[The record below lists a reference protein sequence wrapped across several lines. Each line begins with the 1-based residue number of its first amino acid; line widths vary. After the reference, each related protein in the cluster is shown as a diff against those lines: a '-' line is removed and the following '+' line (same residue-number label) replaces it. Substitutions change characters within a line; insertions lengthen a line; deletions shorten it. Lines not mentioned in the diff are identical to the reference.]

1 MNMIQ
6 RASRLALPLFS
17 LIALAACGGSSGDK
31 AEEEGFNQG
40 YVQFY
45 NGAANSANSSFTV
58 NEIAAG
64 SATFGDASNM
74 LAIEPGSYKYQL
86 KNASSSNLIKEADIT
101 LNKGE
106 KTLLLMSGDVA
117 NPTILSLTH
126 KREEKFDDQFR
137 VFVANLSSNY
147 DKVDI
152 YTAAEADDFSK
163 ATLLE
168 TVASKEIT
176 KTGKMLKR
184 GKYKLFITT
193 AGSKTP
199 FFEAAAYNFQY
210 TTSYVMVVRDKL
222 GPMVNQVSLD
232 LVGNSTTVEALE
244 HRLAKGQVRIYNSL
258 DNQQGQIAINNLP
271 VSDLIQDTLT
281 NYIQLD
287 KNDYS
292 LAVLNEKNELLLNNV
307 LLTINAGQS
316 KSVLLF
322 RDAEQ
327 KVGAVSFTEKNLP
340 QVDEHEI
347 NVANLVPDFKN
358 LHFYFVRQN
367 ETIESAKF
375 HVKALEFKK
384 YASLVLPKDF
394 YSISLVNVAENGTI
408 SLLDKTA
415 VLQLEAG
422 KNYIL
427 AAEPSAA
434 APSGYKITL
443 VK

>member
-1 MNMIQ
+1 MNIIQ

-17 LIALAACGGSSGDK
+17 LIAIAACGSSSDDN
-31 AEEEGFNQG
+31 AEEGFNQG

-58 NEIAAG
+58 NDQVAGAAI
-64 SATFGDASNM
+64 FGDASNM
-74 LAIEPGSYKYQL
+74 LSVEPGSYKYQI
-86 KNASSSNLIKEADIT
+86 KNATSAALIKEADVT
-101 LNKGE
+101 LNKGD
-106 KTLLLMSGDVA
+106 KTLLLMAGDAA
-117 NPTILSLTH
+117 NPSILTLTH
-126 KREEKFDDQFR
+126 KREEKFDDEFR

-152 YTAAEADDFSK
+152 YTAAETDDFSK

-168 TVASKEIT
+168 SVSAKEIT
-176 KTGKMLKR
+176 TTGKMLKR

-199 FFEAAAYNFQY
+199 FFEAAAFNFQY

-232 LVGNSTTVEALE
+232 IIGNSTTVDALE

-271 VSDLIQDTLT
+271 VSDLVEDTLT
-281 NYIQLD
+281 DYIQLD

-292 LAVLNEKNELLLNNV
+292 IAVLDQNNELLLNNV

-327 KVGAVSFTEKNLP
+327 KVGLVSFTEKNLP
-340 QVDEHEI
+340 QIHEHEI

-375 HVKALEFKK
+375 HVKALDFKK
-384 YASLVLPKDF
+384 YATLVLPKDF
-394 YSISLVNVAENGTI
+394 YSISLVHVAENGTI
-408 SLLDKTA
+408 SLLDKTDT
-415 VLQLEAG
+415 LQLEAG
-422 KNYIL
+422 ENYIL
-427 AAEPSAA
+427 AAEPSTV
-434 APSGYKITL
+434 APSGFKITL

>member
-1 MNMIQ
+1 MNMIL

-31 AEEEGFNQG
+31 AEEGFNQG

-45 NGAANSANSSFTV
+45 NGAGNSANSSLTV

-74 LAIEPGSYKYQL
+74 LAIDPGSYKYQL
-86 KNASSSNLIKEADIT
+86 KNATSSALIKEADIT
-101 LNKGE
+101 LNKGD
-106 KTLLLMSGDVA
+106 KTLLLMAGDAA
-117 NPTILSLTH
+117 NPSILTLTH
-126 KREEKFDDQFR
+126 KREEKFDDEFR
-137 VFVANLSSNY
+137 VFVANLSNSY
-147 DKVDI
+147 DKVDL
-152 YTAAEADDFSK
+152 YTAAETDDFSK
-163 ATLLE
+163 ATLVE
-168 TVASKEIT
+168 SVSAKEVT
-176 KTGKMLKR
+176 STGKMLKR

-199 FFEAAAYNFQY
+199 FFEAVAYNFQY
-210 TTSYVMVVRDKL
+210 TTSYVLVVRDKL
-222 GPMVNQVSLD
+222 GPMQQQVSLD
-232 LVGNSTTVEALE
+232 IVGNSTAVEALE

-258 DNQQGQIAINNLP
+258 NNQQGQIAINNLP
-271 VSDLIQDTLT
+271 VADLVQDTLT
-281 NYIQLD
+281 DYIQLD

-292 LAVLNEKNELLLNNV
+292 IAVLNENNQLLLNNV

-327 KVGAVSFTEKNLP
+327 KVGLVSFTEKNLP
-340 QVDEHEI
+340 QVHEHEI

-375 HVKALEFKK
+375 HVKALDFKK

-394 YSISLVNVAENGTI
+394 YSVSLVHVADNGTI
-408 SLLDKTA
+408 SLLDKTEM
-415 VLQLEAG
+415 LQLEAG

-434 APSGYKITL
+434 APSGFKITL

>member
-17 LIALAACGGSSGDK
+17 LIALAACGGSSEDK
-31 AEEEGFNQG
+31 AEEGFNQG

-45 NGAANSANSSFTV
+45 NGAANSANSAFTV
-58 NEIAAG
+58 NDKAAG

-74 LAIEPGSYKYQL
+74 FAIDPGSYKYQL
-86 KNASSSNLIKEADIT
+86 KNATSSALIKEADIT

-106 KTLLLMSGDVA
+106 KTLLLMAGDAA
-117 NPTILSLTH
+117 NPSILTLTH
-126 KREEKFDDQFR
+126 KREEKFDDEFR
-137 VFVANLSSNY
+137 VFVANLSANY

-152 YTAAEADDFSK
+152 YTAAETDDFSK

-168 TVASKEIT
+168 SVATKTIT
-176 KTGKMLKR
+176 TTGKMLKR
-184 GKYKLFITT
+184 GKYKLFLTT
-193 AGSKTP
+193 AGSNTP

-222 GPMVNQVSLD
+222 GPMQQQVSLD
-232 LVGNSTTVEALE
+232 LVGNSSTVEALE

-271 VSDLIQDTLT
+271 VADLVQDTLT
-281 NYIQLD
+281 DYIQLD

-292 LAVLNEKNELLLNNV
+292 IAVLNENNELLLNNV

-327 KVGAVSFTEKNLP
+327 KVGLVNFTEKNLP
-340 QVDEHEI
+340 QVHEHEI

-394 YSISLVNVAENGTI
+394 YSISLVQVADNGTI
-408 SLLDKTA
+408 SLLDKTET
-415 VLQLEAG
+415 LQLEAG

>member
-1 MNMIQ
+1 MNMIL

-31 AEEEGFNQG
+31 AEESFNQG

-45 NGAANSANSSFTV
+45 NGAANSANSSLTV

-74 LAIEPGSYKYQL
+74 LAIDPGSYKYQL
-86 KNASSSNLIKEADIT
+86 KNATSSALIKEADIT
-101 LNKGE
+101 LNKGD
-106 KTLLLMSGDVA
+106 KTLLLMAGDAA
-117 NPTILSLTH
+117 NPSILTLTH
-126 KREEKFDDQFR
+126 KREEKFDDEFR
-137 VFVANLSSNY
+137 VFVANLSNSY
-147 DKVDI
+147 DKVDL
-152 YTAAEADDFSK
+152 YTAAETDDFSK
-163 ATLLE
+163 ATLVE
-168 TVASKEIT
+168 SVSAKEVT
-176 KTGKMLKR
+176 STGKMLKR

-199 FFEAAAYNFQY
+199 FFEAVAYNFQY
-210 TTSYVMVVRDKL
+210 TTSYVLVVRDKL
-222 GPMVNQVSLD
+222 GPMQQQVSLD
-232 LVGNSTTVEALE
+232 IVGNSTAVEALE

-271 VSDLIQDTLT
+271 VADLVQDTLT
-281 NYIQLD
+281 DYIQLD

-292 LAVLNEKNELLLNNV
+292 IAVLNENNQLLLNNV

-327 KVGAVSFTEKNLP
+327 KVGLVSFTEKNLP
-340 QVDEHEI
+340 QVHEHEI

-375 HVKALEFKK
+375 HVKALDFKK

-394 YSISLVNVAENGTI
+394 YSVSLVHVADNGTI
-408 SLLDKTA
+408 SLLDKTEM
-415 VLQLEAG
+415 LQLEAG

-434 APSGYKITL
+434 APSGFKITL

>member
-31 AEEEGFNQG
+31 AEDGFNQG

-45 NGAANSANSSFTV
+45 NGAANSANSSLTV
-58 NEIAAG
+58 NEQAAG
-64 SATFGDASNM
+64 AAIFGDASNM
-74 LAIEPGSYKYQL
+74 LSVEPGSYKYQI
-86 KNASSSNLIKEADIT
+86 KNATSSALIKEADVT
-101 LNKGE
+101 LNKGD
-106 KTLLLMSGDVA
+106 KTLLLMAGDA
-117 NPTILSLTH
+117 TNPSILTLTH

-152 YTAAEADDFSK
+152 YTAAETDDFSK

-168 TVASKEIT
+168 SVSAKEIT
-176 KTGKMLKR
+176 TTGKMLKR
-184 GKYKLFITT
+184 GKYKLFVTT

-199 FFEAAAYNFQY
+199 FFEATAFNFQY

-222 GPMVNQVSLD
+222 GPMVDQVSLD
-232 LVGNSTTVEALE
+232 IIGNSTTVDALE

-271 VSDLIQDTLT
+271 VANLVQDTLT
-281 NYIQLD
+281 DYIQLD

-292 LAVLNEKNELLLNNV
+292 IAVLDQNNELLLNNV

-327 KVGAVSFTEKNLP
+327 KVGLVSFTEKNLP
-340 QVDEHEI
+340 QIHEHEI

-375 HVKALEFKK
+375 HVKALDFKK
-384 YASLVLPKDF
+384 YATLALPTDF
-394 YSISLVNVAENGTI
+394 YSISLVQVAENGTI
-408 SLLDKTA
+408 SLLDKTDT
-415 VLQLEAG
+415 LQLETG

-427 AAEPSAA
+427 AAEPSTV
-434 APSGYKITL
+434 APSGFKITL

>member
-17 LIALAACGGSSGDK
+17 LIALAACGGGSGDD
-31 AEEEGFNQG
+31 AEQGFTQG

-45 NGAANSANSSFTV
+45 NGAANSANTSFTV
-58 NEIAAG
+58 NDAAAG
-64 SATFGDASNM
+64 SAIFGDASNM
-74 LAIEPGSYKYQL
+74 LNIEPGTYKYQL
-86 KNASSSNLIKEADIT
+86 KNSTSSTLIKEADVT

-106 KTLLLMSGDVA
+106 KTLLLMTGDVA
-117 NPTILSLTH
+117 NPTVLSLTH
-126 KREEKFDDQFR
+126 KREEKFDDEFR
-137 VFVANLSSNY
+137 VYVANLSANY
-147 DKVDI
+147 DKVDL
-152 YTAAEADDFSK
+152 YTAAETDDFSK

-168 TVASKEIT
+168 SVSTKEIT
-176 KTGKMLKR
+176 QTGKMLKR
-184 GKYKLFITT
+184 GKYKLFIT
-193 AGSKTP
+193 APGSQTP

-210 TTSYVMVVRDKL
+210 TTSYVLVVRDKL
-222 GPMVNQVSLD
+222 GPMQQQVSLD
-232 LVGNSTTVEALE
+232 IVGNSTAVEALE

-271 VSDLIQDTLT
+271 VSDLVQDTLT
-281 NYIQLD
+281 DYIQLD

-292 LAVLNEKNELLLNNV
+292 LAVLNENNELLLNNV

-327 KVGAVSFTEKNLP
+327 KVGIVSFTEKNVP
-340 QVDEHEI
+340 QIHEHEI

-384 YASLVLPKDF
+384 YASLILPKDF
-394 YSISLVNVAENGTI
+394 YSISLVQVADNGTI
-408 SLLDKTA
+408 SLLDKTDM
-415 VLQLEAG
+415 LQLEAG

>member
-1 MNMIQ
+1 
-6 RASRLALPLFS
+6 L
-17 LIALAACGGSSGDK
+17 
-31 AEEEGFNQG
+31 
-40 YVQFY
+40 
-45 NGAANSANSSFTV
+45 TV
-58 NEIAAG
+58 NDQAVG
-64 SATFGDASNM
+64 SAIFGDASNM
-74 LAIEPGSYKYQL
+74 LAIEPGTYKYQL
-86 KNASSSNLIKEADIT
+86 KNATSTALIKEADIT

-106 KTLLLMSGDVA
+106 KTLLLMAGDA
-117 NPTILSLTH
+117 TNPSILTLTH
-126 KREEKFDDQFR
+126 KREEKFDDEFR
-137 VFVANLSSNY
+137 VFVANLSANY
-147 DKVDI
+147 DKVDV
-152 YTAAEADDFSK
+152 YTAAETDDFSK

-168 TVASKEIT
+168 SVSAKEIT

-232 LVGNSTTVEALE
+232 VVGNSTTVEALE

-271 VSDLIQDTLT
+271 VADLVQDTLT
-281 NYIQLD
+281 DYIQLD

-292 LAVLNEKNELLLNNV
+292 IAVLDQNNQLLLNNV

-327 KVGAVSFTEKNLP
+327 KVGLVSFTEKNLP
-340 QVDEHEI
+340 QIHEHEI

-375 HVKALEFKK
+375 HVKALDFKK
-384 YASLVLPKDF
+384 YATLVLPKDL
-394 YSISLVNVAENGTI
+394 YSISLVQVAENGTI
-408 SLLDKTA
+408 SLLDKTDM
-415 VLQLEAG
+415 LQLEAG

-427 AAEPSAA
+427 AAEPSTV

>member
-1 MNMIQ
+1 MNMLQ

-31 AEEEGFNQG
+31 AEEGFNQG

-45 NGAANSANSSFTV
+45 NGAATSANSSFTV
-58 NEIAAG
+58 NDVAAG
-64 SATFGDASNM
+64 SATFGDASGM
-74 LAIEPGSYKYQL
+74 LSIDPGSYKYQL
-86 KNASSSNLIKEADIT
+86 KNATSNALIKEADIQ

-106 KTLLLMSGDVA
+106 KTLLLMTGDIA

-126 KREEKFDDQFR
+126 TREEKFDDQFR
-137 VFVANLSSNY
+137 VYVANLSSNY
-147 DKVDI
+147 DKVDL
-152 YTAAEADDFSK
+152 YTAAETDDFSK

-168 TVASKEIT
+168 SVSTKEIT
-176 KTGKMLKR
+176 TTGKMLKR

-199 FFEAAAYNFQY
+199 FFEATAYNFQY

-222 GPMVNQVSLD
+222 GPMVDQVSLD
-232 LVGNSTTVEALE
+232 IVGNSTTVEALE
-244 HRLAKGQVRIYNSL
+244 HSQAKGQVRIYNSL
-258 DNQQGQIAINNLP
+258 DNQLGQIAINNLP
-271 VSDLIQDTLT
+271 VSDLVQDTLT
-281 NYIQLD
+281 DYIQLD

-292 LAVLNEKNELLLNNV
+292 LSVLNEKNELLLNNV

-322 RDAEQ
+322 RDTEQ
-327 KVGAVSFTEKNLP
+327 KVGAVSFTEKNIP
-340 QVDEHEI
+340 QIHEHEI

-375 HVKALEFKK
+375 HVKALDFKK
-384 YASLVLPKDF
+384 FASLILPKDF
-394 YSISLVNVAENGTI
+394 YSISLVQVADNGTV
-408 SLLDKTA
+408 SLLDKTN

-427 AAEPSAA
+427 AAEPSAV

>member
-1 MNMIQ
+1 MNMLQ

-31 AEEEGFNQG
+31 AEEGFNQG

-45 NGAANSANSSFTV
+45 NGAATSANSSFTV
-58 NEIAAG
+58 NDVAAG
-64 SATFGDASNM
+64 SATFGDASGM
-74 LAIEPGSYKYQL
+74 LSIDPGSYKYQL
-86 KNASSSNLIKEADIT
+86 KNATSNALIKEADIQ

-106 KTLLLMSGDVA
+106 KTLLLMTGDIA

-126 KREEKFDDQFR
+126 TREEKFDDQFR
-137 VFVANLSSNY
+137 VYVANLSSNY
-147 DKVDI
+147 DKVDL
-152 YTAAEADDFSK
+152 YTAAETDDFSK

-168 TVASKEIT
+168 SVSTKEIT
-176 KTGKMLKR
+176 TTGKMLKR

-199 FFEAAAYNFQY
+199 FFEATAYNFQY

-222 GPMVNQVSLD
+222 GPMVDQVSLD
-232 LVGNSTTVEALE
+232 IVGNSTTVEALE
-244 HRLAKGQVRIYNSL
+244 HSQAKGQVRIYNSL
-258 DNQQGQIAINNLP
+258 DNQLGQIAINNLP
-271 VSDLIQDTLT
+271 VSDLVQDTLT
-281 NYIQLD
+281 DYIQLD

-322 RDAEQ
+322 RDTEQ
-327 KVGAVSFTEKNLP
+327 KVGAVSFTEKNIP
-340 QVDEHEI
+340 QIHEHEI

-375 HVKALEFKK
+375 HVKALDFKK
-384 YASLVLPKDF
+384 FASLILPKDF
-394 YSISLVNVAENGTI
+394 YSISLVQVADNGTV
-408 SLLDKTA
+408 SLLDKTN

-427 AAEPSAA
+427 AAEPSAV

>member
-31 AEEEGFNQG
+31 AEEGFNQG

-45 NGAANSANSSFTV
+45 NGAANSANSALTV
-58 NEIAAG
+58 NDQAAG
-64 SATFGDASNM
+64 SAIFGDASNL
-74 LAIEPGSYKYQL
+74 LALEPGTYKYQL
-86 KNASSSNLIKEADIT
+86 KNATSTALIKEADIT

-106 KTLLLMSGDVA
+106 KTLLLMAGDAA
-117 NPTILSLTH
+117 NPSILTLTH
-126 KREEKFDDQFR
+126 KREEKFDDESR
-137 VFVANLSSNY
+137 VFVANLSANY
-147 DKVDI
+147 DKVDV
-152 YTAAEADDFSK
+152 YTAAETDDFSK

-168 TVASKEIT
+168 SVSAKEIT

-199 FFEAAAYNFQY
+199 FFEAAYDFQY

-232 LVGNSTTVEALE
+232 VVGNSTTVTALE

-271 VSDLIQDTLT
+271 VADLVQDTLT
-281 NYIQLD
+281 DYIQLD

-292 LAVLNEKNELLLNNV
+292 IAVLNQNNELLLNNV

-327 KVGAVSFTEKNLP
+327 KVGLVSFTEKNLP
-340 QVDEHEI
+340 QIHEHEI

-375 HVKALEFKK
+375 HVKALDFKK
-384 YASLVLPKDF
+384 YATLVLPKDL
-394 YSISLVNVAENGTI
+394 YSISLVQVAENGTI
-408 SLLDKTA
+408 SLLDKTDT
-415 VLQLEAG
+415 LQLEAG

-427 AAEPSAA
+427 AAEPSTV
-434 APSGYKITL
+434 APSGFKITL

>member
-31 AEEEGFNQG
+31 EEEGFNQG

-45 NGAANSANSSFTV
+45 NGAANSANSSLTV
-58 NEIAAG
+58 NDQVAG
-64 SATFGDASNM
+64 TAIFGDASN
-74 LAIEPGSYKYQL
+74 LLNVEPGSYKYQI
-86 KNASSSNLIKEADIT
+86 KNATSATLIKEADIT

-106 KTLLLMSGDVA
+106 KTLLLMAGDAA
-117 NPTILSLTH
+117 NPSILTLTH
-126 KREEKFDDQFR
+126 KREEKFDDEFR

-168 TVASKEIT
+168 SVSTKEIT
-176 KTGKMLKR
+176 TTGKMLKR
-184 GKYKLFITT
+184 GKYKLFVTT

-199 FFEAAAYNFQY
+199 FFEAAAFNFQY

-232 LVGNSTTVEALE
+232 IIGNSTTVDALE

-271 VSDLIQDTLT
+271 VANLVQDTLT
-281 NYIQLD
+281 DYIQLD

-292 LAVLNEKNELLLNNV
+292 IAVLDQNNQLLLNNV

-327 KVGAVSFTEKNLP
+327 KVGLVSFTEKNLP
-340 QVDEHEI
+340 QIHEHEI

-375 HVKALEFKK
+375 HVKALDFKK
-384 YASLVLPKDF
+384 YATLVLPKDF
-394 YSISLVNVAENGTI
+394 YSISLVHVAENGTI
-408 SLLDKTA
+408 SLLDKTDT
-415 VLQLEAG
+415 LQLDAG

-427 AAEPSAA
+427 AAEPSTV
-434 APSGYKITL
+434 APSGFKITL

>member
-31 AEEEGFNQG
+31 AEEGFNQG

-45 NGAANSANSSFTV
+45 NGASNSANSSLTV
-58 NEIAAG
+58 NDQVAG
-64 SATFGDASNM
+64 TAIFGDASNM
-74 LAIEPGSYKYQL
+74 LNVEPGSYKYQI
-86 KNASSSNLIKEADIT
+86 KNATSAALIKEADIT
-101 LNKGE
+101 LNKGD
-106 KTLLLMSGDVA
+106 KTLVLMAGDAA
-117 NPTILSLTH
+117 NPSILTLTH
-126 KREEKFDDQFR
+126 KREEKFDDEFR

-168 TVASKEIT
+168 SVSTKEIT
-176 KTGKMLKR
+176 TTGKMLKR
-184 GKYKLFITT
+184 GKYKLFVTT

-199 FFEAAAYNFQY
+199 FFEAAAFNFQY

-232 LVGNSTTVEALE
+232 IIGNSTTVDALE
-244 HRLAKGQVRIYNSL
+244 HRLAKGQVRVYNSL

-271 VSDLIQDTLT
+271 VANLVQDTLT
-281 NYIQLD
+281 DYIQLD

-292 LAVLNEKNELLLNNV
+292 IAVLDQNNQLLLNNV

-327 KVGAVSFTEKNLP
+327 KVGLVSFTEKNLP
-340 QVDEHEI
+340 QIHEHEI

-367 ETIESAKF
+367 ETIETAKF
-375 HVKALEFKK
+375 HVKALDFKK
-384 YASLVLPKDF
+384 YATLVLPKDF
-394 YSISLVNVAENGTI
+394 YSISLVHVAENGTI
-408 SLLDKTA
+408 SLLDKTDT
-415 VLQLEAG
+415 LQLDAG

-427 AAEPSAA
+427 AAEPSTV
-434 APSGYKITL
+434 APSGFKITL

>member
-31 AEEEGFNQG
+31 AEEGFTQG

-45 NGAANSANSSFTV
+45 NGSANSANSSLTV
-58 NEIAAG
+58 NDVAAG

-74 LAIEPGSYKYQL
+74 LSIDPGSYKYQL
-86 KNASSSNLIKEADIT
+86 KNATSSALIKEADIT

-106 KTLLLMSGDVA
+106 KTLLLMAGDAA
-117 NPTILSLTH
+117 NPSILTLTH
-126 KREEKFDDQFR
+126 KREEKFDDEFR
-137 VFVANLSSNY
+137 VFVANLSTNY
-147 DKVDI
+147 DKVDL
-152 YTAAEADDFSK
+152 YTAAETDDFSK

-168 TVASKEIT
+168 SVSAKEIT
-176 KTGKMLKR
+176 NTGKMLKR

-199 FFEAAAYNFQY
+199 FFEAVAYNFQY
-210 TTSYVMVVRDKL
+210 TTSYVLVVRDKL
-222 GPMVNQVSLD
+222 GPMQQQVSLD
-232 LVGNSTTVEALE
+232 IVGNSTSVEALE

-271 VSDLIQDTLT
+271 VADLVQDSLT
-281 NYIQLD
+281 DYIQLD

-292 LAVLNEKNELLLNNV
+292 IAVLDENNQLLLNNV

-327 KVGAVSFTEKNLP
+327 KVGLVSFTEKNLP
-340 QVDEHEI
+340 QVHEHEI

-375 HVKALEFKK
+375 HVKALDFKK
-384 YASLVLPKDF
+384 YATLVLPKDF
-394 YSISLVNVAENGTI
+394 YSISLVHVADNGTI
-408 SLLDKTA
+408 SLLDKTET
-415 VLQLEAG
+415 LQLEAG

-434 APSGYKITL
+434 APSGFKITL

>member
-31 AEEEGFNQG
+31 AEEGFTQG

-45 NGAANSANSSFTV
+45 NGAANSANSSLTV
-58 NEIAAG
+58 NDVAVG
-64 SATFGDASNM
+64 SATFGDASNL
-74 LAIEPGSYKYQL
+74 LAVDPGSYKYQL
-86 KNASSSNLIKEADIT
+86 KNATSSALIKEADIT

-106 KTLLLMSGDVA
+106 KTLLLMAGDAA
-117 NPTILSLTH
+117 NPSILTLTH
-126 KREEKFDDQFR
+126 AREEKFDDQFR
-137 VFVANLSSNY
+137 VFVANLSTNY
-147 DKVDI
+147 DKVDL
-152 YTAAEADDFSK
+152 YTAAETDDFSK

-168 TVASKEIT
+168 TISAKELT
-176 KTGKMLKR
+176 TTGKMLKR

-199 FFEAAAYNFQY
+199 FFEAVAYNFQY
-210 TTSYVMVVRDKL
+210 TTSYVLVVRDKL
-222 GPMVNQVSLD
+222 GPMQQQVSLD
-232 LVGNSTTVEALE
+232 IVGNSTTVEALE

-271 VSDLIQDTLT
+271 VADLVQDTLT
-281 NYIQLD
+281 DYIQLD

-292 LAVLNEKNELLLNNV
+292 IAVLNENNQLLLNNV

-327 KVGAVSFTEKNLP
+327 KVGLVSFTEKNLP
-340 QVDEHEI
+340 QVHEHEI

-375 HVKALEFKK
+375 HVKALDFKK
-384 YASLVLPKDF
+384 YATLVLPKDF
-394 YSISLVNVAENGTI
+394 YSISLVQVADNGTI
-408 SLLDKTA
+408 SLLDKTET
-415 VLQLEAG
+415 LQLETG

-427 AAEPSAA
+427 AAEPSAT
-434 APSGYKITL
+434 APSGFKITL

>member
-31 AEEEGFNQG
+31 AEDGFNQG

-45 NGAANSANSSFTV
+45 NGAANSANSSLTV
-58 NEIAAG
+58 NEQAAG
-64 SATFGDASNM
+64 AAIFGDASNM
-74 LAIEPGSYKYQL
+74 LSVEPGSYKYQI
-86 KNASSSNLIKEADIT
+86 KNATSSALIKEADVT
-101 LNKGE
+101 LNKGD
-106 KTLLLMSGDVA
+106 KTLLLMAGDAA
-117 NPTILSLTH
+117 NPSILTLTH

-152 YTAAEADDFSK
+152 YTAAETDDFSK

-168 TVASKEIT
+168 SVSAKEIT
-176 KTGKMLKR
+176 TTGKMLKR
-184 GKYKLFITT
+184 GKYKLFVTT

-199 FFEAAAYNFQY
+199 FFEATAFNFQY

-222 GPMVNQVSLD
+222 GPMVDQVSLD
-232 LVGNSTTVEALE
+232 IIGNSTTVDALE

-271 VSDLIQDTLT
+271 VADLVQDTLT
-281 NYIQLD
+281 DYIQLD

-292 LAVLNEKNELLLNNV
+292 IAVLDQNNELLLNNV

-327 KVGAVSFTEKNLP
+327 KVGLVSFTEKNLP
-340 QVDEHEI
+340 QIHEHEI

-375 HVKALEFKK
+375 HVKALDFKK
-384 YASLVLPKDF
+384 YATLTLPTDF
-394 YSISLVNVAENGTI
+394 YSISLVQVAENGTI
-408 SLLDKTA
+408 SLLDKTDT
-415 VLQLEAG
+415 LQLETG

-427 AAEPSAA
+427 AAEPSTV
-434 APSGYKITL
+434 APSGFKITL

>member
-31 AEEEGFNQG
+31 AEEGFNQG

-45 NGAANSANSSFTV
+45 NGAANSANSALTV
-58 NEIAAG
+58 NDQAAG
-64 SATFGDASNM
+64 SAIFGDASNM
-74 LAIEPGSYKYQL
+74 LALEPGTYKYQL
-86 KNASSSNLIKEADIT
+86 KNATSTALIKEADIT

-106 KTLLLMSGDVA
+106 KTLLLMAGDAA
-117 NPTILSLTH
+117 NPSILTLTH
-126 KREEKFDDQFR
+126 KREEKFDDESR
-137 VFVANLSSNY
+137 VFVANLSANY
-147 DKVDI
+147 DKVDV
-152 YTAAEADDFSK
+152 YTAAETDDFSK

-168 TVASKEIT
+168 SVSAKEIT

-199 FFEAAAYNFQY
+199 FFEAAYDFQY

-232 LVGNSTTVEALE
+232 VVGNSTTVTALE

-271 VSDLIQDTLT
+271 VADLVQDTLT
-281 NYIQLD
+281 DYIQLD

-292 LAVLNEKNELLLNNV
+292 IAVLNQNNELLLNNV

-327 KVGAVSFTEKNLP
+327 KVGLVSFTEKNLP
-340 QVDEHEI
+340 QIHEHEI

-375 HVKALEFKK
+375 HVKALDFKK
-384 YASLVLPKDF
+384 YATLVLPKDL
-394 YSISLVNVAENGTI
+394 YSISLVQVAENGTI
-408 SLLDKTA
+408 SLLDKTDT
-415 VLQLEAG
+415 LQLEAG

-427 AAEPSAA
+427 AAEPSTV
-434 APSGYKITL
+434 APSGFKITL

>member
-1 MNMIQ
+1 M
-6 RASRLALPLFS
+6 
-17 LIALAACGGSSGDK
+17 
-31 AEEEGFNQG
+31 
-40 YVQFY
+40 
-45 NGAANSANSSFTV
+45 
-58 NEIAAG
+58 
-64 SATFGDASNM
+64 
-74 LAIEPGSYKYQL
+74 
-86 KNASSSNLIKEADIT
+86 
-101 LNKGE
+101 
-106 KTLLLMSGDVA
+106 
-117 NPTILSLTH
+117 
-126 KREEKFDDQFR
+126 
-137 VFVANLSSNY
+137 FVANLSNSY
-147 DKVDI
+147 DKVDL
-152 YTAAEADDFSK
+152 YTAAETDDFSK

-168 TVASKEIT
+168 SVSAKEVT
-176 KTGKMLKR
+176 STGKMLKR

-199 FFEAAAYNFQY
+199 FFEAVAYNFQY
-210 TTSYVMVVRDKL
+210 TTSYVLVVRDKL
-222 GPMVNQVSLD
+222 GPMQQQVSLD
-232 LVGNSTTVEALE
+232 IVGNSTAVEALE

-271 VSDLIQDTLT
+271 VADLVQDTLT
-281 NYIQLD
+281 DYIQLD

-292 LAVLNEKNELLLNNV
+292 IAVLNENNQLLLNNV

-327 KVGAVSFTEKNLP
+327 KVGLVSFTEKNLP
-340 QVDEHEI
+340 QVYEHEI

-375 HVKALEFKK
+375 HVKALDFKK

-394 YSISLVNVAENGTI
+394 YSVSLVQVADNGTI
-408 SLLDKTA
+408 SLLDKTEM
-415 VLQLEAG
+415 LQLEAG

-434 APSGYKITL
+434 APSGFKITL

>member
-31 AEEEGFNQG
+31 EEEGFNQG

-45 NGAANSANSSFTV
+45 NGASNSANSSLTV
-58 NEIAAG
+58 NDQVAG
-64 SATFGDASNM
+64 TAIFGDASNM
-74 LAIEPGSYKYQL
+74 LNVEPGSYKYQI
-86 KNASSSNLIKEADIT
+86 KNATSAALIKEADIT
-101 LNKGE
+101 LNKGD
-106 KTLLLMSGDVA
+106 KTLVLMAGDAA
-117 NPTILSLTH
+117 NPSILTLTH
-126 KREEKFDDQFR
+126 KREEKFDDEFR

-168 TVASKEIT
+168 SVSTKEIT
-176 KTGKMLKR
+176 TTGKMLKR
-184 GKYKLFITT
+184 GKYKLFVTT

-199 FFEAAAYNFQY
+199 FFEAAAFNFQY

-232 LVGNSTTVEALE
+232 IIGNSTTVDALE
-244 HRLAKGQVRIYNSL
+244 HRLAKGQVRVYNSL

-271 VSDLIQDTLT
+271 VANLVQDTLT
-281 NYIQLD
+281 DYIQLD

-292 LAVLNEKNELLLNNV
+292 IAVLDQNNQLLLNNV

-327 KVGAVSFTEKNLP
+327 KVGLVSFTEKNLP
-340 QVDEHEI
+340 QIHEHEI

-375 HVKALEFKK
+375 HVKALDFKK
-384 YASLVLPKDF
+384 YATLVLPKDL
-394 YSISLVNVAENGTI
+394 YSISLVQVAENGTI
-408 SLLDKTA
+408 SLLDKTDT
-415 VLQLEAG
+415 LQLEAG

-427 AAEPSAA
+427 AAEPSTV
-434 APSGYKITL
+434 APSGFKITL

>member
-17 LIALAACGGSSGDK
+17 LIALAACGGGSDDK
-31 AEEEGFNQG
+31 AEEGFTQG

-45 NGAANSANSSFTV
+45 NGAANSANSTFTV
-58 NEIAAG
+58 DNKAAG
-64 SATFGDASNM
+64 SAVFGDASNM
-74 LAIEPGSYKYQL
+74 FAIEPGSYKYQL
-86 KNASSSNLIKEADIT
+86 KNATNSSLIKEADIT
-101 LNKGE
+101 LNKGD
-106 KTLLLMSGDVA
+106 KTLLLMAGDAA
-117 NPTILSLTH
+117 NPSILSLTH
-126 KREEKFDDQFR
+126 AREEKFDDQFR

-163 ATLLE
+163 AILLE
-168 TVASKEIT
+168 SVATKTIT
-176 KTGKMLKR
+176 TTGKMLKR
-184 GKYKLFITT
+184 GKYKLYITA

-210 TTSYVMVVRDKL
+210 TASYVMVVRDKL
-222 GPMVNQVSLD
+222 GPLQQQVSLD
-232 LVGNSTTVEALE
+232 IVGNSSAVDALE

-258 DNQQGQIAINNLP
+258 DNQEGQIAINNLP
-271 VSDLIQDTLT
+271 VADLVQDTLT
-281 NYIQLD
+281 DYIQLD

-292 LAVLNEKNELLLNNV
+292 IAVLNENNQLLLNNV

-327 KVGAVSFTEKNLP
+327 KVGLVNFTEKNLP
-340 QVDEHEI
+340 QIHEHEI

-394 YSISLVNVAENGTI
+394 YSISLVHVADNGTI
-408 SLLDKTA
+408 SLLDKTDTQ
-415 VLQLEAG
+415 QLEAG

-427 AAEPSAA
+427 AAEPSAT

>member
-152 YTAAEADDFSK
+152 YTAAETDDFSK

-210 TTSYVMVVRDKL
+210 TTS
-222 GPMVNQVSLD
+222 
-232 LVGNSTTVEALE
+232 
-244 HRLAKGQVRIYNSL
+244 
-258 DNQQGQIAINNLP
+258 
-271 VSDLIQDTLT
+271 
-281 NYIQLD
+281 
-287 KNDYS
+287 
-292 LAVLNEKNELLLNNV
+292 
-307 LLTINAGQS
+307 
-316 KSVLLF
+316 
-322 RDAEQ
+322 
-327 KVGAVSFTEKNLP
+327 
-340 QVDEHEI
+340 
-347 NVANLVPDFKN
+347 
-358 LHFYFVRQN
+358 
-367 ETIESAKF
+367 
-375 HVKALEFKK
+375 
-384 YASLVLPKDF
+384 
-394 YSISLVNVAENGTI
+394 
-408 SLLDKTA
+408 
-415 VLQLEAG
+415 
-422 KNYIL
+422 
-427 AAEPSAA
+427 
-434 APSGYKITL
+434 
-443 VK
+443 

>member
-17 LIALAACGGSSGDK
+17 LIAIAACGGSSDDK
-31 AEEEGFNQG
+31 AEEGFNQG

-45 NGAANSANSSFTV
+45 NGSANSANTSLTV
-58 NEIAAG
+58 NEQAAG
-64 SATFGDASNM
+64 TGIFGDASNM
-74 LAIEPGSYKYQL
+74 LSIEPGSYKYQL
-86 KNASSSNLIKEADIT
+86 KNATSSALIKEADIT
-101 LNKGE
+101 LNKGD
-106 KTLLLMSGDVA
+106 KTLLFMAGDAA
-117 NPTILSLTH
+117 NPSILTLTH
-126 KREEKFDDQFR
+126 KREEKFDDEFR
-137 VFVANLSSNY
+137 VFVANLSSKY
-147 DKVDI
+147 DKVDL
-152 YTAAEADDFSK
+152 YTAAETDDFSK

-168 TVASKEIT
+168 TVSAKEVT

-199 FFEAAAYNFQY
+199 FFEAAAFNFQY

-222 GPMVNQVSLD
+222 GPMTNQVSLD
-232 LVGNSTTVEALE
+232 IVGNSTTVDALE

-271 VSDLIQDTLT
+271 VANLVQDTLT
-281 NYIQLD
+281 DYIQLD
-287 KNDYS
+287 KNEYS
-292 LAVLNEKNELLLNNV
+292 IAVLNQNNELLLNNV

-327 KVGAVSFTEKNLP
+327 KVGLVSFTEKNLP
-340 QVDEHEI
+340 QVHEHEI

-375 HVKALEFKK
+375 HVKALDFKK
-384 YASLVLPKDF
+384 YATLVLPKDF
-394 YSISLVNVAENGTI
+394 YSISLVQVAENGTI
-408 SLLDKTA
+408 SLLDKTDM
-415 VLQLEAG
+415 LQLETG

-427 AAEPSAA
+427 AAEPSTV

>member
-31 AEEEGFNQG
+31 AEEGFNQG

-45 NGAANSANSSFTV
+45 NGAANSANSAFTV
-58 NEIAAG
+58 NDQAVG
-64 SATFGDASNM
+64 SAIFGDASNM
-74 LAIEPGSYKYQL
+74 LAIEPGTYKYQL
-86 KNASSSNLIKEADIT
+86 KNATSTALIKEADIT

-106 KTLLLMSGDVA
+106 KTLLLMAGDA
-117 NPTILSLTH
+117 TNPSILTLTH
-126 KREEKFDDQFR
+126 KREEKFDDEFR
-137 VFVANLSSNY
+137 IFVANLSANY
-147 DKVDI
+147 DKVDV
-152 YTAAEADDFSK
+152 YTAAETDDFSK

-168 TVASKEIT
+168 SVSAKEIT

-232 LVGNSTTVEALE
+232 IVGNSTTVEALE

-271 VSDLIQDTLT
+271 VADLVQDTLT
-281 NYIQLD
+281 DYIQLD

-292 LAVLNEKNELLLNNV
+292 IAVLDQNNQLLLNNV

-327 KVGAVSFTEKNLP
+327 KVGLVSFTEKNLP
-340 QVDEHEI
+340 QIHEHEI

-375 HVKALEFKK
+375 HVKALDFKK
-384 YASLVLPKDF
+384 YATLVLPKDL
-394 YSISLVNVAENGTI
+394 YSISLVQVAENGTI
-408 SLLDKTA
+408 SLLDKTDM
-415 VLQLEAG
+415 LQLEAG

-427 AAEPSAA
+427 AAEPSTV

>member
-1 MNMIQ
+1 MNMIL

-31 AEEEGFNQG
+31 AEEGFTQG

-45 NGAANSANSSFTV
+45 NGAANSANSSLTV
-58 NEIAAG
+58 NDVAAG

-74 LAIEPGSYKYQL
+74 LAIDPGSYKYQL
-86 KNASSSNLIKEADIT
+86 KNATSSALIKEADIT

-106 KTLLLMSGDVA
+106 KTLLLMAGDAA
-117 NPTILSLTH
+117 NPSILTLTH
-126 KREEKFDDQFR
+126 AREEKFDDQFR
-137 VFVANLSSNY
+137 VFVANLSTNY
-147 DKVDI
+147 DKVDL
-152 YTAAEADDFSK
+152 YTAAETDDFSK

-168 TVASKEIT
+168 SVSAKEVT
-176 KTGKMLKR
+176 TTGKMLKR

-199 FFEAAAYNFQY
+199 FFEAVAYNFQY
-210 TTSYVMVVRDKL
+210 TTSYVLVVRDKL
-222 GPMVNQVSLD
+222 GPMQQQVSLD
-232 LVGNSTTVEALE
+232 IVGNSTTVEALE

-271 VSDLIQDTLT
+271 VADLVQDSLT
-281 NYIQLD
+281 DYIQLD

-292 LAVLNEKNELLLNNV
+292 IAVLDENNQLLLNNV

-327 KVGAVSFTEKNLP
+327 KVGLVSFTEKNLP
-340 QVDEHEI
+340 QVHEHEI

-375 HVKALEFKK
+375 HVKALDFKK
-384 YASLVLPKDF
+384 YATLVLPKDF
-394 YSISLVNVAENGTI
+394 YSISLVQVADNGTI
-408 SLLDKTA
+408 SLLDKTDM
-415 VLQLEAG
+415 LQLDAG

-427 AAEPSAA
+427 AAEPSAT
-434 APSGYKITL
+434 APSGFKITL

>member
-31 AEEEGFNQG
+31 AEEGFTQG

-45 NGAANSANSSFTV
+45 NGAANSANSSLTV
-58 NEIAAG
+58 NDVAAG

-74 LAIEPGSYKYQL
+74 LAIDPGSYKYQL
-86 KNASSSNLIKEADIT
+86 KNATSSALIKEADIT

-106 KTLLLMSGDVA
+106 KTLLLMAGDAA
-117 NPTILSLTH
+117 NPSILTLTH
-126 KREEKFDDQFR
+126 AREEKFDDQFR
-137 VFVANLSSNY
+137 VFVANLSTNY
-147 DKVDI
+147 DKVDL
-152 YTAAEADDFSK
+152 YTAAETDDFSK

-168 TVASKEIT
+168 SVSAKEVT
-176 KTGKMLKR
+176 TTGKMLKR

-199 FFEAAAYNFQY
+199 FFEAVAYNFQY
-210 TTSYVMVVRDKL
+210 TTSYVLVVRDKL
-222 GPMVNQVSLD
+222 GPMQQQVSLD
-232 LVGNSTTVEALE
+232 IVGNSTTVEALE

-271 VSDLIQDTLT
+271 VADLVQDSLT
-281 NYIQLD
+281 DYIQLD

-292 LAVLNEKNELLLNNV
+292 IAVLDENNQLLLNNV

-327 KVGAVSFTEKNLP
+327 KVGLVSFTEKNLP
-340 QVDEHEI
+340 QVHEHEI

-375 HVKALEFKK
+375 HVKALDFKK
-384 YASLVLPKDF
+384 YATLVLPKDF
-394 YSISLVNVAENGTI
+394 YSISLVQVADNGTI
-408 SLLDKTA
+408 SLLDKTDM
-415 VLQLEAG
+415 LQLDAG

-427 AAEPSAA
+427 AAEPSAT
-434 APSGYKITL
+434 APSGFKITL

>member
-6 RASRLALPLFS
+6 RASRLALPFFS

-31 AEEEGFNQG
+31 EEDGFNQG

-45 NGAANSANSSFTV
+45 NGAANSANSSLTV
-58 NEIAAG
+58 NDQVAG
-64 SATFGDASNM
+64 SAIFGDASN
-74 LAIEPGSYKYQL
+74 LLNLEPGSYKYQI
-86 KNASSSNLIKEADIT
+86 KNATSAALIKEADIV
-101 LNKGE
+101 LNKGD
-106 KTLLLMSGDVA
+106 KTLLLMAGDAA
-117 NPTILSLTH
+117 NPSILTLTH
-126 KREEKFDDQFR
+126 KREEKFDDEFR
-137 VFVANLSSNY
+137 VFVANLSSKY

-168 TVASKEIT
+168 SVSTKEIT
-176 KTGKMLKR
+176 TTGKMLKR
-184 GKYKLFITT
+184 GKYKLFVTT

-199 FFEAAAYNFQY
+199 FFEAAAFNFQY

-232 LVGNSTTVEALE
+232 IIGNSTTVDALE

-271 VSDLIQDTLT
+271 VANLVQDTLT
-281 NYIQLD
+281 DYIQLD

-292 LAVLNEKNELLLNNV
+292 IAVLDQNNQLLLNNV

-322 RDAEQ
+322 RDAEK
-327 KVGAVSFTEKNLP
+327 KVGLVSFTEKNLP
-340 QVDEHEI
+340 QIHEHEI

-375 HVKALEFKK
+375 HVKALDFKK
-384 YASLVLPKDF
+384 YATLVLPKDF
-394 YSISLVNVAENGTI
+394 YSISLVQVAENGTI
-408 SLLDKTA
+408 SLLDKTDM
-415 VLQLEAG
+415 LQLEAG

-427 AAEPSAA
+427 AAEPSTV
-434 APSGYKITL
+434 APSGFKITL

>member
-17 LIALAACGGSSGDK
+17 LIALAACGGSSDDK
-31 AEEEGFNQG
+31 AEEGFNQG

-45 NGAANSANSSFTV
+45 NGSANSANTSLTV
-58 NEIAAG
+58 NEQAAG
-64 SATFGDASNM
+64 TGIFGDASNM
-74 LAIEPGSYKYQL
+74 LSIEPGSYKYQL
-86 KNASSSNLIKEADIT
+86 KNATSSALIKEADIT
-101 LNKGE
+101 LNKGD
-106 KTLLLMSGDVA
+106 KTLLFMAGDAA
-117 NPTILSLTH
+117 NPSILTLTH
-126 KREEKFDDQFR
+126 KREEKFDDEFR
-137 VFVANLSSNY
+137 VFVANLSSKY
-147 DKVDI
+147 DKVDL
-152 YTAAEADDFSK
+152 YTAAETDDFSK

-168 TVASKEIT
+168 TVSAKEVT

-199 FFEAAAYNFQY
+199 FFEAAAFNFQY

-222 GPMVNQVSLD
+222 GPMTNQVSLD
-232 LVGNSTTVEALE
+232 IVGNSTTVDALE

-271 VSDLIQDTLT
+271 VANLVQDTLT
-281 NYIQLD
+281 DYIQLD

-292 LAVLNEKNELLLNNV
+292 IAVLNQNNELLLNNV

-327 KVGAVSFTEKNLP
+327 KVGLVSFTEKNLP
-340 QVDEHEI
+340 QVHEHEI

-375 HVKALEFKK
+375 HVKALDFKK
-384 YASLVLPKDF
+384 YATLVLPKDF
-394 YSISLVNVAENGTI
+394 YSISLVQVAENGTI
-408 SLLDKTA
+408 SLLDKTDM
-415 VLQLEAG
+415 LQLETG

-427 AAEPSAA
+427 AAEPSTV

>member
-31 AEEEGFNQG
+31 AEEGFNQG

-45 NGAANSANSSFTV
+45 NGAANSANSALTV
-58 NEIAAG
+58 NDQAAG
-64 SATFGDASNM
+64 SAIFGDASNM
-74 LAIEPGSYKYQL
+74 LALEPGTYKYQL
-86 KNASSSNLIKEADIT
+86 KNATSTALIKEADIT

-106 KTLLLMSGDVA
+106 KTLLLMAGDAA
-117 NPTILSLTH
+117 NPSILTLTH
-126 KREEKFDDQFR
+126 KREEKFDDESR
-137 VFVANLSSNY
+137 VFVANLSANY
-147 DKVDI
+147 DKVDV
-152 YTAAEADDFSK
+152 YTAAETDDFSK

-168 TVASKEIT
+168 SVSAKEIT

-199 FFEAAAYNFQY
+199 FFEAAYDFQY
-210 TTSYVMVVRDKL
+210 TTSYVMVGRDKL

-232 LVGNSTTVEALE
+232 VVGNSTTVTALE

-271 VSDLIQDTLT
+271 VADLVQDTLT
-281 NYIQLD
+281 DYIQLD

-292 LAVLNEKNELLLNNV
+292 IAVLNQNNELLLNNV

-327 KVGAVSFTEKNLP
+327 KVGLVSFTEKNLP
-340 QVDEHEI
+340 QIHEHEI

-375 HVKALEFKK
+375 HVKALDFKK
-384 YASLVLPKDF
+384 YATLVLPKDL
-394 YSISLVNVAENGTI
+394 YSISLVQVAENGTI
-408 SLLDKTA
+408 SLLDKTDT
-415 VLQLEAG
+415 LQLEAG

-427 AAEPSAA
+427 AAEPSTV
-434 APSGYKITL
+434 APSGFKITL

>member
-1 MNMIQ
+1 VT
-6 RASRLALPLFS
+6 S
-17 LIALAACGGSSGDK
+17 
-31 AEEEGFNQG
+31 
-40 YVQFY
+40 
-45 NGAANSANSSFTV
+45 
-58 NEIAAG
+58 
-64 SATFGDASNM
+64 
-74 LAIEPGSYKYQL
+74 
-86 KNASSSNLIKEADIT
+86 
-101 LNKGE
+101 
-106 KTLLLMSGDVA
+106 
-117 NPTILSLTH
+117 
-126 KREEKFDDQFR
+126 
-137 VFVANLSSNY
+137 
-147 DKVDI
+147 
-152 YTAAEADDFSK
+152 
-163 ATLLE
+163 
-168 TVASKEIT
+168 
-176 KTGKMLKR
+176 TGKMLKR

-199 FFEAAAYNFQY
+199 FFEAVAYNFQY
-210 TTSYVMVVRDKL
+210 TTSYVLVVRDKL
-222 GPMVNQVSLD
+222 GPMQQQVSLD
-232 LVGNSTTVEALE
+232 IVGNSTAVEALE

-271 VSDLIQDTLT
+271 VADLVQDTLT
-281 NYIQLD
+281 DYIQLD

-292 LAVLNEKNELLLNNV
+292 IAVLNENNQLLLNNV

-327 KVGAVSFTEKNLP
+327 KVGLVSFTEKNLP
-340 QVDEHEI
+340 QVHEHEI

-375 HVKALEFKK
+375 HVKALDFKK

-394 YSISLVNVAENGTI
+394 YSVSLVHVADNGTI
-408 SLLDKTA
+408 SLLDKTEM
-415 VLQLEAG
+415 LQLEAG

-434 APSGYKITL
+434 APSGFKITL

>member
-17 LIALAACGGSSGDK
+17 LIALAACGGSSGDN
-31 AEEEGFNQG
+31 EEEGFNQG

-45 NGAANSANSSFTV
+45 NGAANSANSSLTV
-58 NEIAAG
+58 NDQVAG
-64 SATFGDASNM
+64 TAIFGDASNM
-74 LAIEPGSYKYQL
+74 LNVEPGSYKYQI
-86 KNASSSNLIKEADIT
+86 KNATSAALIKEADIT
-101 LNKGE
+101 LNKGD
-106 KTLLLMSGDVA
+106 KTLLLMAGDAA
-117 NPTILSLTH
+117 NPSILSLTH
-126 KREEKFDDQFR
+126 KREEKFDDEFR

-168 TVASKEIT
+168 SVSAKEIT
-176 KTGKMLKR
+176 TTGKMLKR
-184 GKYKLFITT
+184 GKYKLFVTT

-199 FFEAAAYNFQY
+199 FFEAAAFNFQY

-232 LVGNSTTVEALE
+232 IIGNSTTVDALE

-258 DNQQGQIAINNLP
+258 DNQQGQISINNLP
-271 VSDLIQDTLT
+271 VTDLVEDTLT
-281 NYIQLD
+281 DYIQLD

-292 LAVLNEKNELLLNNV
+292 IAVLDQNNELLLNNV

-327 KVGAVSFTEKNLP
+327 KVGLVSFTEKNLP
-340 QVDEHEI
+340 QIHEHEI

-375 HVKALEFKK
+375 HVKALDFKK
-384 YASLVLPKDF
+384 YATLVLPKDF
-394 YSISLVNVAENGTI
+394 YSISLVHVADNGTI
-408 SLLDKTA
+408 SLLDKTET
-415 VLQLEAG
+415 LQLEAG
-422 KNYIL
+422 ENYIL
-427 AAEPSAA
+427 AAEPSTV
-434 APSGYKITL
+434 APSGFKITL

>member
-17 LIALAACGGSSGDK
+17 LIAIAACGGSSDDK
-31 AEEEGFNQG
+31 AEEGFNQG

-45 NGAANSANSSFTV
+45 NGSANSANTSLTV
-58 NEIAAG
+58 NEQAAG
-64 SATFGDASNM
+64 TGIFGDASNM
-74 LAIEPGSYKYQL
+74 LSIEPGSYKYQL
-86 KNASSSNLIKEADIT
+86 KNATSSALIKEADIT
-101 LNKGE
+101 LNKGD
-106 KTLLLMSGDVA
+106 KTLLFMAGDAA
-117 NPTILSLTH
+117 NPSILTLTH
-126 KREEKFDDQFR
+126 KREEKFDDEFR
-137 VFVANLSSNY
+137 VFVANLSSKY
-147 DKVDI
+147 DKVDL
-152 YTAAEADDFSK
+152 YTAAETDDFSK

-168 TVASKEIT
+168 TVSAKEVT

-199 FFEAAAYNFQY
+199 FFEAAAFNFQY

-222 GPMVNQVSLD
+222 GPMTNQVSLD
-232 LVGNSTTVEALE
+232 IVGNSTTVDALE

-271 VSDLIQDTLT
+271 VANLVQDTLT
-281 NYIQLD
+281 DYIQLD

-292 LAVLNEKNELLLNNV
+292 IAVLNQNNELLLNNV

-327 KVGAVSFTEKNLP
+327 KVGLVSFTEKNLP
-340 QVDEHEI
+340 QVHEHEI

-375 HVKALEFKK
+375 HVKALDFKK
-384 YASLVLPKDF
+384 YATLVLPKDF
-394 YSISLVNVAENGTI
+394 YSISLVQVAENGTI
-408 SLLDKTA
+408 SLLDKTDM
-415 VLQLEAG
+415 LQLETG

-427 AAEPSAA
+427 AAEPSTV

>member
-31 AEEEGFNQG
+31 AEEGFNQG

-45 NGAANSANSSFTV
+45 NGAANSANSALTV
-58 NEIAAG
+58 NDQAAG
-64 SATFGDASNM
+64 SAIFGDASNM
-74 LAIEPGSYKYQL
+74 LALEPGTYKYQL
-86 KNASSSNLIKEADIT
+86 KNATSTALIKEADIT

-106 KTLLLMSGDVA
+106 KTLLLMAGDAA
-117 NPTILSLTH
+117 NPSILTLTH
-126 KREEKFDDQFR
+126 KREEKFDDESR
-137 VFVANLSSNY
+137 VFVANLSANY
-147 DKVDI
+147 DKVDV
-152 YTAAEADDFSK
+152 YTAAETDDFSK

-168 TVASKEIT
+168 SVSAKEIT

-199 FFEAAAYNFQY
+199 FFEAAYDFQY

-232 LVGNSTTVEALE
+232 VVGNSTTVTALE

-271 VSDLIQDTLT
+271 VADLVQDTLT
-281 NYIQLD
+281 DYIQLD

-292 LAVLNEKNELLLNNV
+292 IAVLNQNNELLLNNV
-307 LLTINAGQS
+307 LLTINEGQS

-327 KVGAVSFTEKNLP
+327 KVGLVSFTEKNLP
-340 QVDEHEI
+340 QIHEHEI

-375 HVKALEFKK
+375 HVKALDFKK
-384 YASLVLPKDF
+384 YATLVLPKDL
-394 YSISLVNVAENGTI
+394 YSISLVQVAENGTI
-408 SLLDKTA
+408 SLLDKTDT
-415 VLQLEAG
+415 LQLEAG

-427 AAEPSAA
+427 AAEPSTV
-434 APSGYKITL
+434 APSGFKITL

>member
-1 MNMIQ
+1 
-6 RASRLALPLFS
+6 
-17 LIALAACGGSSGDK
+17 SSDDK
-31 AEEEGFNQG
+31 AEEGFNQG

-45 NGAANSANSSFTV
+45 NGSANSANTSLTV
-58 NEIAAG
+58 NEQAAG
-64 SATFGDASNM
+64 TGIFGDASNM
-74 LAIEPGSYKYQL
+74 LSIEPGSYKYQL
-86 KNASSSNLIKEADIT
+86 KNATSSALIKEADIT
-101 LNKGE
+101 LNKGD
-106 KTLLLMSGDVA
+106 KTLLFMAGDAA
-117 NPTILSLTH
+117 NPSILTLTH
-126 KREEKFDDQFR
+126 KREEKFDDEFR
-137 VFVANLSSNY
+137 VFVANLSSKY
-147 DKVDI
+147 DKVDL
-152 YTAAEADDFSK
+152 YTAAETDDFSK

-168 TVASKEIT
+168 TVSAKEVT

-199 FFEAAAYNFQY
+199 FFEAAAFNFQY

-222 GPMVNQVSLD
+222 GPMTNQVSLD
-232 LVGNSTTVEALE
+232 IVGNSTTVDALE

-271 VSDLIQDTLT
+271 VANLVQDTLT
-281 NYIQLD
+281 DYIQLD

-292 LAVLNEKNELLLNNV
+292 IAVLNQNNELLLNNV

-327 KVGAVSFTEKNLP
+327 KVGLVSFTEKNLP
-340 QVDEHEI
+340 QVHEHEI

-375 HVKALEFKK
+375 HVKALDFKK
-384 YASLVLPKDF
+384 YATLVLPKDF
-394 YSISLVNVAENGTI
+394 YSISLVQVAENGTI
-408 SLLDKTA
+408 SLLDKTDM
-415 VLQLEAG
+415 LQLETG

-427 AAEPSAA
+427 AAEPSTV

>member
-1 MNMIQ
+1 MNMMQ

-31 AEEEGFNQG
+31 AEEGFTKG

-45 NGAANSANSSFTV
+45 NGAANSANSSLTV
-58 NEIAAG
+58 KDLSVG

-74 LAIEPGSYKYQL
+74 LTIEPGSYKYQL
-86 KNASSSNLIKEADIT
+86 KNATNSALIKEADIQ
-101 LNKGE
+101 LNSGE
-106 KTLLLMSGDVA
+106 KTLLLMAGDSA
-117 NPTILSLTH
+117 NPSILSLTH
-126 KREEKFDDQFR
+126 KREEKFDDEFR
-137 VFVANLSSNY
+137 VYVANLSTNY
-147 DKVDI
+147 NKVDL
-152 YTAAEADDFSK
+152 YTAAETDDFSK

-168 TVASKEIT
+168 SVSSNEIT
-176 KTGKMLKR
+176 TTGKMIKR
-184 GKYKLFITT
+184 GKYKLFITA
-193 AGSKTP
+193 AGSNTP
-199 FFEAAAYNFQY
+199 FFEAVAYNFQY
-210 TTSYVMVVRDKL
+210 TTSYVLVVRDKL
-222 GPMVNQVSLD
+222 GPMQQQVSLD
-232 LVGNSTTVEALE
+232 VVGNSSNVEALE

-258 DNQQGQIAINNLP
+258 DAQQGQIAINNLP
-271 VSDLIQDTLT
+271 VADLEQDSLT
-281 NYIQLD
+281 DYIQLD

-292 LAVLNEKNELLLNNV
+292 IAVLNENNELLLNNV

-327 KVGAVSFTEKNLP
+327 KVGLVSFSERNLP
-340 QVDEHEI
+340 QIHEHEL

-367 ETIESAKF
+367 ETIETAKF
-375 HVKALEFKK
+375 HVKALDFKK

-394 YSISLVNVAENGTI
+394 YSISLVQVADNGTV
-408 SLLDKTA
+408 SLLDKTEM
-415 VLQLEAG
+415 LQLEAG

-427 AAEPSAA
+427 AAEPSAT
-434 APSGYKITL
+434 APSGFKITL

>member
-17 LIALAACGGSSGDK
+17 LIAMAACGGGSGDK
-31 AEEEGFNQG
+31 AEEGFNQG

-45 NGAANSANSSFTV
+45 NGAANSANSSLTV
-58 NEIAAG
+58 NDIAAG
-64 SATFGDASNM
+64 TATFGDASNM
-74 LAIEPGSYKYQL
+74 LSIEPGSYKYQI
-86 KNASSSNLIKEADIT
+86 KNATSSSLIKEADIQ

-106 KTLLLMSGDVA
+106 KTLVLMAGDA
-117 NPTILSLTH
+117 ATPNILTLTH
-126 KREEKFDDQFR
+126 KREEKFDDEFR
-137 VFVANLSSNY
+137 VYVANVSSNY
-147 DKVDI
+147 DKVDV
-152 YTAAEADDFSK
+152 YTAAETDDFSK

-168 TVASKEIT
+168 SVATKEIT
-176 KTGKMLKR
+176 TTGKMLKR

-222 GPMVNQVSLD
+222 GPMQQQVSLD
-232 LVGNSTTVEALE
+232 IVGNSTTVEALE
-244 HRLAKGQVRIYNSL
+244 HRLAKGQVRVYNSL

-271 VSDLIQDTLT
+271 VTDLVQDTLT
-281 NYIQLD
+281 DYIQLD

-292 LAVLNEKNELLLNNV
+292 LSVLNEKNELLLNNV

-340 QVDEHEI
+340 QVHEHEI

-384 YASLVLPKDF
+384 YASLVLPKDL
-394 YSISLVNVAENGTI
+394 YSISLVNVADNGTI
-408 SLLDKTA
+408 SLLDKTEM
-415 VLQLEAG
+415 LQLEAG

-434 APSGYKITL
+434 APSGFKITL
-443 VK
+443 VD